1 VNKSLYISLFL
12 LVLITCNS
20 VSAQYSKLT
29 DFDDKM
35 IHFGFALSY
44 NNSDYYIQRSLEHQ
58 FADDSLQSLIV
69 SSKPGFTLGVISSI
83 NFNPNFKL
91 RFAIPSLSFQEREL
105 EYTYLDPSNGATYML
120 KKAIRPVYLEFPA
133 MFKFRTDRIENWA
146 AYGITGIR
154 FGIDMASDKDVNN
167 LSASPEDQIV
177 KIKKTDF
184 GFEVGGGFDFFL
196 EYFKFGIELKLGA
209 GMMNLHLDENT
220 SFDNPID
227 FLRSKVWTLSLTF
240 EG

>member
-1 VNKSLYISLFL
+1 MKKSLFISLFL
-12 LVLITCNS
+12 LVSITYNTLF
-20 VSAQYSKLT
+20 AQYSKLS

-58 FADDSLQSLIV
+58 FADDSLQSLV
-69 SSKPGFTLGVISSI
+69 VASKPGFTLGVISSI

-91 RFAIPSLSFQEREL
+91 RFAIPSLSFQERDL

-146 AYGITGIR
+146 AYSITGIR

-167 LSASPEDQIV
+167 LSASPKDQIV

-209 GMMNLHLDENT
+209 GMMNLHLNENT